1 MAKGLCRC
9 YQTYRSSNREII
21 LDFPG
26 GLYLITWAI
35 KSRWLSLVGVGKEP
49 QEKLE
54 VSKAWERL
62 DLHEK
67 ECGRPPGAQT
77 SSQWTTSKDTGPSVP
92 HSQDL
97 DSAYNVTL
105 LGSRFLP
112 RVPRK
117 EPGPA
122 NTSISACEIPSR
134 VASWAPWTSELH
146 TTHHG
151 FFFFFFCITFY
162 LFFGHAQWQAES

>member
-1 MAKGLCRC
+1 M
-9 YQTYRSSNREII
+9 YQHFMYSLKPSTQDVERPQYTSSCSGNQKVLFSNSSRSKNSGSGESAHNDII
-21 LDFPG
+21 SEDTSSKPP
-26 GLYLITWAI
+26 A
-35 KSRWLSLVGVGKEP
+35 EP
-49 QEKLE
+49 ADVLE
-54 VSKAWERL
+54 HGQQKAVVS
-62 DLHEK
+62 
-67 ECGRPPGAQT
+67 GRPPGAQT

-122 NTSISACEIPSR
+122 NTSISACEISSR
-134 VASWAPWTSELH
+134 VAS
-146 TTHHG
+146 
-151 FFFFFFCITFY
+151 
-162 LFFGHAQWQAES
+162 